1 MTVLLILQG
10 APAPDTVAV
19 ARDMYDLVLVVAAAF
34 VAAALVAVVVLLALV
49 LAEVRRTVRSLEEAG
64 NRIRTD
70 PGLESLRTAAGHLES
85 ISGRVQDETDRL
97 AGSVAGISD
106 RIAQASTVIGERI
119 ADFDAL
125 LAALQREVESAFVG
139 GAAAARGI
147 HAGLDNLGGKRQ
159 RDRDGHRPE
168 AGVNEGGASGS
179 EGDTGVPEDGAGALG
194 AGSAAEPLGEQP

>member
-1 MTVLLILQG
+1 MTALLILQG

-19 ARDMYDLVLVVAAAF
+19 ARDMYDVVLVVAAAF
-34 VAAALVAVVVLLALV
+34 VAAALVAIVVLLALV

-125 LAALQREVESAFVG
+125 LAAVQREVESALVG
-139 GAAAARGI
+139 AAAAARGI
-147 HAGLDNLGGKRQ
+147 HTGLDNLGGRRR
-159 RDRDGHRPE
+159 RDPDGHGPKE
-168 AGVNEGGASGS
+168 GASEGGASGS
-179 EGDTGVPEDGAGALG
+179 EGDAGAPEEGAGAPG
-194 AGSAAEPLGEQP
+194 GDSAAQPLGEQP

>member
-1 MTVLLILQG
+1 MTVLLILQET
-10 APAPDTVAV
+10 PAPETMVV

-34 VAAALVAVVVLLALV
+34 VAAALIAIVVLLALV

-70 PGLESLRTAAGHLES
+70 QGLESLRAAAGHLES

-97 AGSVAGISD
+97 AGSVAGVSD

-119 ADFDAL
+119 ADFDVL
-125 LAALQREVESAFVG
+125 LAAVQREVESAFVG

-147 HAGLDNLGGKRQ
+147 HAGLDNLGAR
-159 RDRDGHRPE
+159 RRLDRDGHRPE
-168 AGVNEGGASGS
+168 DGAGEGSGSGS
-179 EGDTGVPEDGAGALG
+179 EGETGVPEEGAGTPEA
-194 AGSAAEPLGEQP
+194 SSDAELLGEQP

>member
-1 MTVLLILQG
+1 MTALLILQG
-10 APAPDTVAV
+10 TPAPDTVTV
-19 ARDMYDLVLVVAAAF
+19 ARDMFDLVLVVAGAV

-49 LAEVRRTVRSLEEAG
+49 LAEVRRTVSSLEEAG

-70 PGLESLRTAAGHLES
+70 PGLESLRTAAGHLDS

-125 LAALQREVESAFVG
+125 LAAMQREVESAFVG

-147 HAGLDNLGGKRQ
+147 HAGLDDLGGKRL

-168 AGVNEGGASGS
+168 GDASEGGADGS
-179 EGDTGVPEDGAGALG
+179 EGEARVPGEGAGA
-194 AGSAAEPLGEQP
+194 ADAETG